1 MWSHPAN
8 EHLFTR
14 VDIGTIVSFNDFQ
27 APFSTILV
35 SHFFLLFFYNWVCSV
50 VASAIHKQ
58 LVITKHKAAAV
69 GKKERPA
76 VVVL

>member
-1 MWSHPAN
+1 MSTCLL
-8 EHLFTR
+8 EL
-14 VDIGTIVSFNDFQ
+14 DIGTIGSFNDFQ

-35 SHFFLLFFYNWVCSV
+35 SHFFFLFFFYNWVCSV